1 MSKTYT
7 EEQNKAWQASLPK
20 KKVAVK
26 VIITSSKGNILLVK
40 PDYKK
45 TWQLP
50 GGGVEANEDPKVAAI
65 RESKEETNVAIDGA
79 DLKIIDTVFK
89 PDEDYLFLMYRYEKA
104 VDENAGYQVE
114 DEEIEAYEF
123 VSPADVAKRLP
134 AYYQEFWDAY
144 VFKG

>member
-26 VIITSSKGNILLVK
+26 VIITSDKGNILLVK

-50 GGGVEANEDPKVAAI
+50 GGGVEANEDPKVAAV
-65 RESKEETNVAIDGA
+65 RESKEETNVTIDEASLKVA
-79 DLKIIDTVFK
+79 DTIFK
-89 PDEDYLFLMYRYEKA
+89 PDEDYLFLMYQYEKA
-104 VDENAGYQVE
+104 VDENADYSVE

-123 VSPADVAKRLP
+123 VPPSDVAKRLP
-134 AYYQEFWDAY
+134 GYYQAFWNAHY
-144 VFKG
+144 S